1 MKASS
6 AATSNIEIKLF
17 ASLQAYTPSN
27 AKELAIFPGQTVRD
41 VLTAL
46 GVPLEEVQLVFVN
59 GTRTEMNTVLTG
71 GERVGVF
78 PPVGGG

>member
-6 AATSNIEIKLF
+6 APTSNIEIRLF
-17 ASLQAYTPSN
+17 ASLQAYAPPN
-27 AKELAIFPGQTVRD
+27 AKDFVIFPGQTVRN

-59 GTRTEMNTVLTG
+59 GTKKEMDTVLTG

>member
-1 MKASS
+1 
-6 AATSNIEIKLF
+6 
-17 ASLQAYTPSN
+17 
-27 AKELAIFPGQTVRD
+27 
-41 VLTAL
+41 LTAL

-59 GTRTEMNTVLTG
+59 GTKKEMDTVLTG